1 MGLDITGLG
10 SVFDFG
16 SKIIDK
22 IWPNAEDAAKAK
34 LAMLEL
40 QQQGQ
45 FKEIETALKLA
56 EGQMETNKIEAANQ
70 SIFVAGWR
78 PFIGWVCGFALA
90 YNYILMPSIVWV
102 AVAYFPA
109 NEIPEMPTLNMTEL
123 MTLLFGMLGLG
134 ALRSFD
140 KTQAGKR

>member
-34 LAMLEL
+34 LAMLEM
-40 QQQGQ
+40 QQKGE
-45 FKEIETALKLA
+45 FKELDAALEAAK
-56 EGQMETNKIEAANQ
+56 GQMAINAEEAKSS

-78 PFIGWVCGFALA
+78 PAAGWVCVLGLA
-90 YNYILMPSIVWV
+90 YMTIFRPLASWLGTIYGLPNVPPVVDTTVLM
-102 AVAYFPA
+102 
-109 NEIPEMPTLNMTEL
+109 E
-123 MTLLFGMLGLG
+123 LLFGMLGMG
-134 ALRSFD
+134 ALRSYD
-140 KTQAGKR
+140 KKQGTAS